1 MKVNLKK
8 YSTTFCMCCS
18 LLIAPLIYAQQSPVM
33 SHYMFNHLLL
43 NPAYAGSHEYVSTT
57 LLYRKQWTGIEGAPV
72 TQSASIHGLIPKK
85 KLGLG
90 FYLQQDKIGVTKQTD
105 IYGSGAYHL
114 NMGEAK
120 LSIGLQAGLTYLKS
134 DLVKLTYWDPF
145 DNVFNYNEFTTVLPN
160 VGAGAY
166 YYRNLFYAGISAPFL
181 LSYDSTRSPDVQP
194 SKPVHH
200 LVRRYYFTLGG
211 VIETEQEIKFKPSML
226 IKYEQ
231 KGDLQFDI
239 NLNVLIKNI
248 FWIGASYR
256 SNDAVVAL
264 LEYQLSRKLRLG
276 YSYDY
281 TIGKLKNYNSGSHEI
296 MLGYDFGFSVIK
308 MKSPRYF

>member
-1 MKVNLKK
+1 MKKGTK
-8 YSTTFCMCCS
+8 IFHTTFYACACI
-18 LLIAPLIYAQQSPVM
+18 LITHFTCAQQSPVV
-33 SHYMFNHLLL
+33 SHYMFNQLLL
-43 NPAYAGSHEYVSTT
+43 NPAYAGSHDYVSTT

-85 KLGLG
+85 RLGLG
-90 FYLQQDKIGVTKQTD
+90 FYLQQDKIGITKQTD
-105 IYGSGAYHL
+105 LYGSGAYHL
-114 NMGEAK
+114 DIGDAK
-120 LSIGLQAGLTYLKS
+120 LAIGLQGGFTYLKS

-145 DNVFNYNEFTTVLPN
+145 DNVFNYNEFSSLLPN
-160 VGAGAY
+160 IGAGAY
-166 YYRNLFYAGISAPFL
+166 YYRNLFYAGISAPYI
-181 LSYDSTRSPDVQP
+181 LSYDSARGPDISP
-194 SKPVHH
+194 SKPIHH
-200 LVRRYYFTLGG
+200 LIRKYYFTMGG

-226 IKYEQ
+226 IKFEQ
-231 KGDLQFDI
+231 KGDFQYDI

-256 SNDAVVAL
+256 SKDAIVAL
-264 LEYQLSRKLRLG
+264 LEYQLNRKLRLG

-281 TIGKLKNYNSGSHEI
+281 TIGELKNYNTGSHEI

>member
-1 MKVNLKK
+1 M
-8 YSTTFCMCCS
+8 FAS
-18 LLIAPLIYAQQSPVM
+18 LALNAQQSPLL
-33 SHYMFNHLLL
+33 SHYMFNQLLL

-57 LLYRKQWTGIEGAPV
+57 LLYRKQWAGIEGAPV

-114 NMGEAK
+114 DLGEGK
-120 LSIGLQAGLTYLKS
+120 LALGIQAGLTYLKS

-145 DNVFNYNEFTTVLPN
+145 DNVFNYNEFSSVLPN
-160 VGAGAY
+160 VGAGLY
-166 YYRNLFYAGISAPFL
+166 YYRSLFYAGISAPFI
-181 LSYDSTRSPDVQP
+181 LSYDSVRKPDINP
-194 SKPVHH
+194 DKPIHH
-200 LVRRYYFTLGG
+200 LVRRYYFSVGG
-211 VIETEQEIKFKPSML
+211 VIETEQEIKFKPSLL
-226 IKYEQ
+226 IKFEQ
-231 KGDLQFDI
+231 QGDLQYDI

-256 SNDAVVAL
+256 SQDALVAL
-264 LEYQLSRKLRLG
+264 LEYQVNRKLRIG

-281 TIGKLKNYNSGSHEI
+281 SVGKLKNYNTGSHEV
-296 MLGYDFGFSVIK
+296 MLGYDFGFSVIR